1 MEALNLEILNPGP
14 ILADL
19 RMQLQS
25 FSVSQGCY
33 LGHSGALRQP
43 DVASTDFGV
52 NPLGIR
58 ECTLPE
64 ILHLLGIR
72 SVTLYDRQGIEP
84 LRRLSEAMTGLVNDA
99 EKRAFLM
106 SDTVSRV
113 LQPFLRNCRTVAF
126 HDWASLAGAS
136 DLWRALLQ
144 DVLKPVGKQGTEF
157 IFYLGDP
164 LDKRTVQ
171 VEEAIDIITGF
182 SGYGQV
188 TVALDEEEAIGLWMV
203 LNGVHA
209 YSDVANQTFPDLKR
223 KYISIFRTI
232 NIDRLLV
239 YSATQ
244 AILFT
249 RQAQLLLARRKVA
262 PSLEIAAEAR
272 AHFMEGF
279 CIGFIRQLDIVRC
292 LALGL
297 IVFGSRSEQG
307 AALNRNELIGYIDQ
321 WAEDLQERETM
332 FLYQ

>member
-14 ILADL
+14 ILTDL
-19 RMQLQS
+19 RVQLQA

-33 LGHSGALRQP
+33 LGRKRRSP
-43 DVASTDFGV
+43 DVAGAGFLV
-52 NPLGIR
+52 NPLGVR
-58 ECTLPE
+58 ESALPE

-72 SVTLYDRQGIEP
+72 SVTLYDRQDLEP
-84 LRRLSEAMTGLVNDA
+84 LRRLSEQATRLSIDA
-99 EKRAFLM
+99 DKRAFLM
-106 SDTVSRV
+106 SEAVSSV

-126 HDWASLAGAS
+126 HDWAKLAGAS
-136 DLWRALLQ
+136 ELWRTLLQ

-171 VEEAIDIITGF
+171 VEEAIDIIMGF

-188 TVALDEEEAIGLWMV
+188 TVALDEEEAISLWMV

-232 NIDRLLV
+232 DIDRLLV

-249 RQAQLLLARRKVA
+249 RQTQLLLVRRKVA
-262 PSLEIAAEAR
+262 PALEIAAEAR
-272 AHFMEGF
+272 EHFIEGF
-279 CIGFIRQLDIVRC
+279 CIGFIRQLDVVRC

-297 IVFGSRSEQG
+297 IVFGSRSEKG
-307 AALNRNELIGYIDQ
+307 ADLNQNALIGYIDQ
-321 WAEDLQERETM
+321 WADDLQERETM
-332 FLYQ
+332 YLYQ